1 MFNSNINI
9 FGNNK
14 NSLKSKALDKDM
26 NIQED
31 LKFELIRK
39 KENQII
45 ERRKKMMKDI
55 YRKMFFDKLNLQNN
69 QSHNKNIPEEN
80 MEIEEEFNSH
90 KADLN
95 DKKNKISSI
104 QECLDKEKNIYNELG
119 EEFIYRIIDNNQ
131 ISFCPRCGYPV
142 IIIDKNVSNNNSE
155 YILIACV
162 NSCFQFE
169 LNEKVFNK
177 YSMDNIMDLY
187 SQALK
192 TENSCK
198 HNDISAITSGDD
210 EILFSC
216 LTCLFEQFK

>member
-1 MFNSNINI
+1 MFSSNINKYK
-9 FGNNK
+9 NN
-14 NSLKSKALDKDM
+14 LKVIELNKDI
-26 NIQED
+26 NAPED
-31 LKFELIRK
+31 LKYELLKK

-55 YRKMFFDKLNLQNN
+55 YKKMFFDKSNLQNS
-69 QSHNKNIPEEN
+69 QTPTKITPEEN
-80 MEIEEEFNSH
+80 MEIEEELNNDH
-90 KADLN
+90 IDLN

-104 QECLDKEKNIYNELG
+104 QECLNKEKNIYNELG
-119 EEFIYRIIDNNQ
+119 EEFIYRIIDDNK
-131 ISFCPRCGYPV
+131 ISFCPLCGYPV
-142 IIIDKNVSNNNSE
+142 IIIDKNLSNNNNSE
-155 YILIACV
+155 YVLIACV

-187 SQALK
+187 AQALK
-192 TENSCK
+192 SDNGCN

-210 EILFSC
+210 GVLFSC